1 MQLFF
6 ANKEKIMGRSLRLA
20 LVASFTATFALM
32 GSIAAAQDAPAGAVS
47 KPACKKPEFPGKLAS
62 ETQKRAFNKDIEGFA
77 DCIKKYVAEQ
87 QKIADDHI
95 KAANQAAA
103 DYNNA
108 VKELQSEINEA
119 KE

>member
-1 MQLFF
+1 M
-6 ANKEKIMGRSLRLA
+6 ARTLRLA
-20 LVASFTATFALM
+20 LIASFTATCALM
-32 GSIAAAQDAPAGAVS
+32 GSVAQAQDAAPSTVT

-62 ETQKRAFNKDIEGFA
+62 ENQKKAFNKDIESFA

-87 QKIADDHI
+87 QKIADEHI

-103 DYNNA
+103 DYNSA
-108 VKELQSEINEA
+108 VKEIQSEINEA